1 MTRIQ
6 DFAPLPNLLDQKIGE
21 FKKRDLVQD
30 AKIPENVEKVAEEFE
45 SLFLGIVLKAMRDTV
60 PDSGLMS
67 KSNAMK
73 IYTSMLDDEY
83 SKILAANRHTGI
95 AESIENFLK
104 VQNQNLGKE
113 AYLQNTK

>member
-1 MTRIQ
+1 MASIYDLQ
-6 DFAPLPNLLDQKIGE
+6 PVPSLLDQKISD
-21 FKKRDLVQD
+21 FKQTKNSINPQSQQD
-30 AKIPENVEKVAEEFE
+30 VVKVAEEFE

-83 SKILAANRHTGI
+83 SKVLAANRHTGI

-104 VQNQNLGKE
+104 TQNQNLGKN
-113 AYLQNTK
+113 AYLTKIK